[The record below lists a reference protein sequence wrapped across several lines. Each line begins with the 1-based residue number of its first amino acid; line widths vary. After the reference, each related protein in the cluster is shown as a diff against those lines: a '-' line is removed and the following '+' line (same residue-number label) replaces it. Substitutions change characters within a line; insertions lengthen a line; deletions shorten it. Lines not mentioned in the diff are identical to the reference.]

1 MELSE
6 SSSAAT
12 KKPYGNPSVRI
23 AGDPDYHPFHDGGLV
38 EGRIFAHKSSLDVD
52 LFLDAIKIGVVESKS
67 LDLYDSRIFKR
78 DLEPCSL
85 GGDSLAKGRVCAKA

>member
-23 AGDPDYHPFHDGGLV
+23 AGDPDYHPFHDGG
-38 EGRIFAHKSSLDVD
+38 A
-52 LFLDAIKIGVVESKS
+52 
-67 LDLYDSRIFKR
+67 
-78 DLEPCSL
+78 
-85 GGDSLAKGRVCAKA
+85 GGGEDIRPQVQPRCGSFP